1 MKRNRVVLVLLSML
15 MLLAF
20 VSCDGNKASLDGAQ
34 VSPYKKVTLSDLK
47 PFESMVTADE
57 NITDWPTTNLKRETS
72 MIEDGFHLIVETLEN
87 IYEGNY
93 DSITPLS
100 ARSIDAG
107 LHLFIKDEGFRITKE
122 ASESISAFFSEVDIK
137 NLDLKLNG
145 YINSLSDLLA
155 LFIGED
161 NFELTSALSADGRVQ
176 ISAKIRSLTN
186 YKDKFDSLPMKEYAT
201 VMSLFVDLGISGSLP
216 LEEGPTGLL
225 SGKIQFSMGSNLASE
240 YNETTG
246 KFAALYH
253 NPVVLSIDLAPFK
266 NVDLISLQQLFQED
280 PTRRETGSDP
290 VDPWPVLKEL
300 IWPGAS
306 GPVVTVTRTI
316 GNFDATEARVT
327 TVWED
332 AEALELLFPHRN

>member
-107 LHLFIKDEGFRITKE
+107 LHLFIKDEGFH
-122 ASESISAFFSEVDIK
+122 
-137 NLDLKLNG
+137 
-145 YINSLSDLLA
+145 
-155 LFIGED
+155 
-161 NFELTSALSADGRVQ
+161 
-176 ISAKIRSLTN
+176 
-186 YKDKFDSLPMKEYAT
+186 M
-201 VMSLFVDLGISGSLP
+201 M
-216 LEEGPTGLL
+216 
-225 SGKIQFSMGSNLASE
+225 
-240 YNETTG
+240 
-246 KFAALYH
+246 
-253 NPVVLSIDLAPFK
+253 
-266 NVDLISLQQLFQED
+266 
-280 PTRRETGSDP
+280 
-290 VDPWPVLKEL
+290 
-300 IWPGAS
+300 
-306 GPVVTVTRTI
+306 
-316 GNFDATEARVT
+316 
-327 TVWED
+327 
-332 AEALELLFPHRN
+332 